1 MGRPAEV
8 LTHLKLDRPRFLRSF
23 LVLVGLPAWPRAAQA
38 ADAAADLIVTGA
50 TVHTVDDSIG
60 TAQAFAVRGGRF
72 VFAGDRA
79 GAMRFRG
86 NGTDVLDLTG
96 KTVLPGLIDAHL
108 HLTDIGLAL
117 HEVVL
122 EGVPSLDEVIRRTVA
137 FAKTSRD
144 QWILGEGW
152 DQNRWPQRVFPTHQA
167 LSAAIPD
174 RPVVL
179 DRVDG
184 HAVFVNAKAMELA
197 GITKATADPPGG
209 RVVRDTSGE
218 PTGVFVDNAMEL
230 VYRAMPPPSH
240 DQLRRAA
247 LAAAAEC
254 HRWGVTGIGEARTS
268 AADLAVYRE
277 LAASGELALR
287 NYTRLEH
294 DPELIDRELRAGP
307 ASALHDGRLWVR
319 GIKLFADGA
328 LGSRG
333 AALLAPYSD
342 DPGNVGLIRTPQAVI
357 EEMAERALRSGFQ
370 MSVHA
375 IGDRGNRMV
384 LDAYETALKRAP
396 TAGHRFR
403 IEHAQIVSAQDIP
416 RFKQL
421 ELIASM
427 QTTHQISDM
436 GWAQDRLGAERIKGA
451 YAWRSILD
459 TGTIVANGTDAPVEP
474 VNTLRTFHAA
484 IARQNERN
492 EPPGGW
498 YPDQRMTRDEAIASM
513 TVWAAHANF
522 QENVIGSISPGKYAD
537 FVVMDRDWMTVAPE
551 DVMGTTIVA
560 TYFNGKRVYDPADPQ
575 HVSRAALR
583 PRRRR
588 GSCCA

>member
-1 MGRPAEV
+1 MALRGDA
-8 LTHLKLDRPRFLRSF
+8 TH
-23 LVLVGLPAWPRAAQA
+23 
-38 ADAAADLIVTGA
+38 
-50 TVHTVDDSIG
+50 
-60 TAQAFAVRGGRF
+60 
-72 VFAGDRA
+72 
-79 GAMRFRG
+79 
-86 NGTDVLDLTG
+86 VLDLSG
-96 KTVLPGLIDAHL
+96 KTVLPGLIDAHI
-108 HLTDIGLAL
+108 HLTDVGLAM
-117 HEVVL
+117 HEVDLVGVL
-122 EGVPSLDEVIRRTVA
+122 SVEELIRRTVA
-137 FAKTSRD
+137 FAKTSQD
-144 QWILGEGW
+144 AWIAGEGW
-152 DQNRWPQRVFPTHQA
+152 DQNRWPQRIFPAHEA

-184 HAVFVNAKAMELA
+184 HAAFANAKAMEIA
-197 GITKATADPPGG
+197 GITKATPDPPGG
-209 RVVRDTSGE
+209 RIVRDSNGE

-230 VYRAMPPPSH
+230 IYRVVPPPSH

-268 AADLAVYRE
+268 AADLTVYRE

-287 NYTRLEH
+287 NFTRLE
-294 DPELIDRELRAGP
+294 DDADLIDRELRAGP
-307 ASALHDGRLWVR
+307 ASALNDGRLWVR

-333 AALLAPYSD
+333 AALLEPYSD
-342 DPGNVGLIRTPQAVI
+342 DPGNTGLLRTAPTHI
-357 EEMAERALRSGFQ
+357 EDVAERALRAGFQ
-370 MSVHA
+370 VSVHA
-375 IGDRGNRMV
+375 IGDRGNRVV
-384 LDAYETALKRAP
+384 LDAYEKAFRRVP
-396 TAGHRFR
+396 VAGHRFR
-403 IEHAQIVSAQDIP
+403 IEHAQILTQQDIP

-421 ELIASM
+421 QLIASM

-436 GWAQDRLGAERIKGA
+436 GWAQDRLGPERIKGA

-459 TGTIVANGTDAPVEP
+459 TGTIIANGTDAPVEA

-498 YPDQRMTRDEAIASM
+498 YPDQRMTRDEALRSM
-513 TVWAAHANF
+513 TTWAAHANF
-522 QENVIGSISPGKYAD
+522 QERVIGSISPGKYAD
-537 FVVMDRDWMTVAPE
+537 FVVIDRDWMIVAPE
-551 DVMGTTIVA
+551 EIMGTTVLA
-560 TYFNGKRVYDPADPQ
+560 TYFGGNRVYDAANPQ

>member
-1 MGRPAEV
+1 MKVSR
-8 LTHLKLDRPRFLRSF
+8 THFLRS
-23 LVLVGLPAWPRAAQA
+23 LLALLGVPLMPRGARAA
-38 ADAAADLIVTGA
+38 DGPADLIVTGA
-50 TVHTVDDSIG
+50 TIHTVDDSLP
-60 TAQAFAVRGGRF
+60 TAQAFAVRSGRF
-72 VFAGDRA
+72 VFVGDTA
-79 GAMRFRG
+79 DAMRLRG
-86 NGTDVLDLTG
+86 GATQVIDLSG

-108 HLTDIGLAL
+108 HLTDVGLAL
-117 HEVVL
+117 HEVDLV
-122 EGVPSLDEVIRRTVA
+122 GVRSPDEMIRRTAA
-137 FAKTSRD
+137 FAKTSLD
-144 QWILGEGW
+144 PWILGEGW
-152 DQNRWPQRVFPTHQA
+152 DQNRWAHRVFPKYQA

-184 HAVFVNAKAMELA
+184 HAIFVNAKAMEIA
-197 GITKATADPPGG
+197 GITKATPDPFGG
-209 RVVRDTSGE
+209 RIVRDASGE

-230 VYRAMPPPSH
+230 IYRVVPPPTH

-268 AADLAVYRE
+268 AADLAVYRQ
-277 LAASGELALR
+277 LAVSGELALR
-287 NYTRLEH
+287 NYTRLE
-294 DPELIDRELRAGP
+294 DDAELIDRELRAGP

-342 DPGNVGLIRTPQAVI
+342 DPGNTGLIRTTPAHI
-357 EEMAERALRSGFQ
+357 EDVAERALRAGFQ
-370 MSVHA
+370 VSVHA
-375 IGDRGNRMV
+375 IGDRGNRVV
-384 LDAYETALKRAP
+384 LDAYERALSRVP
-396 TAGHRFR
+396 VNGHRFR
-403 IEHAQIVSAQDIP
+403 IEHVQILTQHDIP
-416 RFKQL
+416 RLKQL
-421 ELIASM
+421 ELVASM

-436 GWAQDRLGAERIKGA
+436 GWAQDRLGPERIKGA

-459 TGTIVANGTDAPVEP
+459 TGTIVANGTDAPVEA

-492 EPPGGW
+492 EPPDGW
-498 YPDQRMTRDEAIASM
+498 YPDQRMTRDEALRSM
-513 TVWAAHANF
+513 TLWAAYANF
-522 QENVIGSISPGKYAD
+522 QERVIGSISAGKYAD

-551 DVMGTTIVA
+551 EIMGTTVLA
-560 TYFNGKRVYDPADPQ
+560 TYFNGNRVYDAANPE

-588 GSCCA
+588 GNCCA

>member
-1 MGRPAEV
+1 MKV
-8 LTHLKLDRPRFLRSF
+8 DRPRFLRS
-23 LVLVGLPAWPRAAQA
+23 LLALLGLPLLPRGARAENGP
-38 ADAAADLIVTGA
+38 ADLIVTGA
-50 TVHTVDDSIG
+50 TIHTVDDSLG
-60 TAQAFAVRGGRF
+60 SVRAFAVRGGRF
-72 VFAGDRA
+72 VFAGDTD

-86 NGTDVLDLTG
+86 DATHVLDLPG

-108 HLTDIGLAL
+108 HLTDVGLTL
-117 HEVVL
+117 HEVDL
-122 EGVPSLDEVIRRTVA
+122 DGVPSLDELIRRTVA
-137 FAKTSRD
+137 FAKTSPD
-144 QWILGEGW
+144 AWILGNGW
-152 DQNRWPQRVFPTHQA
+152 DQNRWSQRVFPTHEA
-167 LSAAIPD
+167 LSTAIAD
-174 RPVVL
+174 RPVAL

-184 HAVFVNAKAMELA
+184 HAVFVNAKAMKVA
-197 GITKATADPPGG
+197 GITKATPDPFGG
-209 RVVRDTSGE
+209 RIVRDASGE
-218 PTGVFVDNAMEL
+218 PTGVFVDNAMQL
-230 VYRAMPPPSH
+230 IYRVVPPPTH
-240 DQLRRAA
+240 EQLRRAA

-277 LAASGELALR
+277 LAASGELSLR
-287 NYTRLEH
+287 NFTRLE
-294 DPELIDRELRAGP
+294 DDADLIERELRAGP
-307 ASALHDGRLWVR
+307 ASALHDGHLWVR

-342 DPGNVGLIRTPQAVI
+342 DPGNTGLMRTTQAHI
-357 EEMAERALRSGFQ
+357 EDVAERALRAGFQ
-370 MSVHA
+370 VSVHA
-375 IGDRGNRMV
+375 IGDRGNRVV
-384 LDAYETALKRAP
+384 LDAYERAVRRVP
-396 TAGHRFR
+396 VAGHRFR
-403 IEHAQIVSAQDIP
+403 IEHAQVLAPEDIP

-421 ELIASM
+421 GLIASM

-436 GWAQDRLGAERIKGA
+436 GWAQGRLGPERVKGA

-459 TGTIVANGTDAPVEP
+459 TGTIIANGTDAPVEV

-498 YPDQRMTRDEAIASM
+498 YPDQRMTHQEALRSM
-513 TVWAAHANF
+513 TVWAARANF

-551 DVMGTTIVA
+551 KIMGTTVLA
-560 TYFNGKRVYDPADPQ
+560 TYFGGKRVYDAANPE
-575 HVSRAALR
+575 HVSRAPLR

-588 GSCCA
+588 ASCCG